1 MCSFVPWRSSCA
13 RADLVAKSGVATGNA
28 VRRPHTDPAD
38 LVRPRALSYAVSRS
52 PEPRRR
58 ANPAGGRRCCA
69 ETAASTSAKSIAST
83 VTLSR
88 ASWSM
93 PCVQGSREV
102 DGRIGQGAPRMRGV
116 RCGIRQLR
124 ITALLPKGFHEHPGA
139 AMPNSVRNSGRD
151 STRPPGPA
159 TDRHR
164 ILTRG
169 TSTSR
174 LMRPCAGCVTL
185 LQ

>member
-1 MCSFVPWRSSCA
+1 MIRARSPGSFTQSSSG
-13 RADLVAKSGVATGNA
+13 RASSGRCRAVSDRGPATSGA
-28 VRRPHTDPAD
+28 VFDDPAHEMD
-38 LVRPRALSYAVSRS
+38 VGQLPERLLSPPECRVNGGRNVGREGVRQCGSVRAPSL
-52 PEPRRR
+52 RR
-58 ANPAGGRRCCA
+58 A
-69 ETAASTSAKSIAST
+69 TMAALT
-83 VTLSR
+83 VSLE
-88 ASWSM
+88 
-93 PCVQGSREV
+93 G
-102 DGRIGQGAPRMRGV
+102 GV

-124 ITALLPKGFHEHPGA
+124 ITALLPKGLHEHPGA